1 MLFVPRTWIV
11 VLTAAVVFSA
21 VSIYVVAS
29 AIYGRTTFI
38 ILAWVLLFPLGYY
51 YLTFPREKSIF
62 TLDRAVVG
70 LLLVAALFSLKNSHR
85 IVWTGGKTAVVTWC
99 LFVVG
104 MLLSLQQ
111 SANPLGKCKEL
122 LDVFVFPGVVA
133 WYLVRHFPVRQ
144 HVLAIH
150 CVTCIMSV
158 YVAAIGCAELIT
170 GQDLLPFD
178 TAIFLVEGTGL
189 KRINGPFSTN
199 SSFALIG
206 LISFC
211 FLLFLRRAAG
221 LSMPRWQR
229 ALHVVGLSSALAIA
243 AMPMFRS
250 IFITIALILMFEFYL
265 DKRATVR
272 AAIAGIAL
280 LGTAGFLYFER
291 RAPEMFEYRI
301 SDPSDVYA
309 RIAQQQQA
317 WKLFLAHPL
326 VGVGYGNYMEAA
338 YNFPTVSYKGVD
350 SVDSAH
356 NTLGSILVEAGLSA
370 LVPFVAAQFVV
381 VAAFWRLRLRRTPEA
396 RLTITLFTYVF
407 LTYWITGVSLTSG
420 YYSDLNMWYMFVLAF
435 MYKFAVSSRL
445 HRASGPI
452 PVNCPLFV

>member
-1 MLFVPRTWIV
+1 
-11 VLTAAVVFSA
+11 
-21 VSIYVVAS
+21 
-29 AIYGRTTFI
+29 
-38 ILAWVLLFPLGYY
+38 
-51 YLTFPREKSIF
+51 
-62 TLDRAVVG
+62 
-70 LLLVAALFSLKNSHR
+70 
-85 IVWTGGKTAVVTWC
+85 
-99 LFVVG
+99 
-104 MLLSLQQ
+104 
-111 SANPLGKCKEL
+111 
-122 LDVFVFPGVVA
+122 
-133 WYLVRHFPVRQ
+133 
-144 HVLAIH
+144 
-150 CVTCIMSV
+150 
-158 YVAAIGCAELIT
+158 
-170 GQDLLPFD
+170 
-178 TAIFLVEGTGL
+178 
-189 KRINGPFSTN
+189 
-199 SSFALIG
+199 
-206 LISFC
+206 
-211 FLLFLRRAAG
+211 
-221 LSMPRWQR
+221 
-229 ALHVVGLSSALAIA
+229 
-243 AMPMFRS
+243 
-250 IFITIALILMFEFYL
+250 
-265 DKRATVR
+265 
-272 AAIAGIAL
+272 
-280 LGTAGFLYFER
+280 
-291 RAPEMFEYRI
+291 MFEYRI

-396 RLTITLFTYVF
+396 RLTITLFAYVF